1 MSNPTNSLTRTAAVL
16 ALALTLTACGSN
28 PTAPARSVKK
38 PSTSTAAPAPTAP
51 ATGTPATGT
60 PAAQAPAN
68 PAATGAV
75 MIMLSSLKAD
85 GVAGVAV
92 QLTGPGLEEPIGK
105 TLTAEELK
113 TSNTLAFENIP
124 VGKLKA
130 EVAAF
135 DKDEESLGATTT
147 DVVIKADDETKVA
160 IQLSAPAE
168 TAGQVAFKFVA
179 PDAFD
184 AAPATPAP
192 TTPDEDADE
201 ADEDEDETGAD
212 DEDTS
217 SDDDAATGKALE
229 VEIVDMQTIRK
240 FLLFKRLEVTVRVTN
255 EGSKTLNGEVKV
267 DFHKLKGFLT
277 KEDVIVETLTAPI
290 SGLAAGKS
298 VDITLTSTVSAEDAE
313 ATVHTVISS
322 SSASSFE

>member
-1 MSNPTNSLTRTAAVL
+1 MTKSIRSLTRTAAVL
-16 ALALTLTACGSN
+16 ALALAITACGAS
-28 PTAPARSVKK
+28 PTTPARAVKKTTAATAPA
-38 PSTSTAAPAPTAP
+38 ATAP
-51 ATGTPATGT
+51 ATGTTSTGT
-60 PAAQAPAN
+60 TPAAPAN

-124 VGKLKA
+124 VGMLKA

-147 DVVIKADDETKVA
+147 DVTIKADAETKVA
-160 IQLSAPAE
+160 VQLSAPAE
-168 TAGQVAFKFVA
+168 TAGQVAFKFVS

-184 AAPATPAP
+184 AAPVSTPP
-192 TTPDEDADE
+192 TTAPDPDEEPATD
-201 ADEDEDETGAD
+201 AD
-212 DEDTS
+212 DEDEA
-217 SDDDAATGKALE
+217 DDEEAADNGKALE

-290 SGLAAGKS
+290 SGLAPGKS
-298 VDITLTSTVSAEDAE
+298 VDVTLTSTVSAEDAE

-322 SSASSFE
+322 SSASTFE